1 MRVVKELSHP
11 ECKITIYSWNN
22 RYIIKLEQGT
32 MEQTLKIDQ
41 SEVSGEDELLKL
53 IDAEFLQQ
61 AMHRF
66 DKMGQSL
73 YAALERSR
81 Q

>member
-11 ECKITIYSWNN
+11 QCKITIYAWNN

-32 MEQTLKIDQ
+32 MEQTYKLDQ
-41 SEVSGEDELLKL
+41 FEVQGDTDVLAL

-61 AMHRF
+61 AIARF
-66 DKMGQSL
+66 EEMGRSL
-73 YAALERSR
+73 YDALERSR